1 MQRRVSLLFLYLK
14 FKFYSSSKEVEIFS
28 KDGEIWHLTEYREND
43 KYETQFFENDKMT
56 EASI

>member
-1 MQRRVSLLFLYLK
+1 MFLDLK
-14 FKFYSSSKEVEIFS
+14 FEFYSSSKEVEIFS
-28 KDGEIWHLTEYREND
+28 KNGEIWHLTENREID